1 MGQRLVRLPYFCIG
15 KIYFSIEAKCS
26 FVSLITTGLNNAS
39 EIKLGIAISP
49 LSVSAMDQASLSSTV
64 PAIQANKQK
73 ITWYTFEALYPK
85 RYSTQ
90 RLP

>member
-1 MGQRLVRLPYFCIG
+1 MRLPYFCLG
-15 KIYFSIEAKCS
+15 KIYFLIEAKYS

-49 LSVSAMDQASLSSTV
+49 LSVSATAQASLSSTV

-73 ITWYTFEALYPK
+73 IT
-85 RYSTQ
+85 
-90 RLP
+90 